1 MEDTIEFLQV
11 ELEKDFGYNDDLAI
25 QALQQSIL
33 DLKLVSFVYLN
44 CILYLSG
51 ILFI

>member
-33 DLKLVSFVYLN
+33 DLKLVYL
-44 CILYLSG
+44 IIIDL
-51 ILFI
+51 